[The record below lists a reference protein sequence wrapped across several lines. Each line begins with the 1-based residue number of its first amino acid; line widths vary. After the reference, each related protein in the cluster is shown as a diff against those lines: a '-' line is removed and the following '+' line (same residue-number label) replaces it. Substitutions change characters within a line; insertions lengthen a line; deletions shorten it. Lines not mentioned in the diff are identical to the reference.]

1 MSPCFVAGVVV
12 SPVSYPVSLN
22 PFFAGDIDDCIVTP
36 TVQGQFTPLPEAL
49 CDVIMDLTAEGQ
61 SATIEH
67 VRGKLGAR
75 FPHMTTPATEVIY
88 DTLAQLMQEQKI
100 YQTSKGYFIFT
111 PE

>member
-1 MSPCFVAGVVV
+1 MFVVQLRLTWLLLDFV
-12 SPVSYPVSLN
+12 SSLV
-22 PFFAGDIDDCIVTP
+22 GDIDDCIVTP

-67 VRGKLGAR
+67 VRNKLGVR

-88 DTLAQLMQEQKI
+88 DTMAQLMQEQKI
-100 YQTSKGYFIFT
+100 YQTAKGYFIFT

>member
-1 MSPCFVAGVVV
+1 
-12 SPVSYPVSLN
+12 
-22 PFFAGDIDDCIVTP
+22 VTP

-67 VRGKLGAR
+67 VRSKLGSR

-88 DTLAQLMQEQKI
+88 DSLAQLMQEQKI

-111 PE
+111 PESVYLMKFR